1 MLLSEYNNI
10 NLLRSEKNLSLVLE
24 KTESEIFELQ
34 FQKKTSQKSG
44 LNEKELK
51 SKKRRVAQIYTILRF
66 RELDDLR
73 KNFNRT
79 KDKESENGTEKIK
92 DI

>member
-34 FQKKTSQKSG
+34 FQKRTSQKSG

-51 SKKRRVAQIYTILRF
+51 SKKRRVAQIYTILRL

-79 KDKESENGTEKIK
+79 KDKESENETKKIK